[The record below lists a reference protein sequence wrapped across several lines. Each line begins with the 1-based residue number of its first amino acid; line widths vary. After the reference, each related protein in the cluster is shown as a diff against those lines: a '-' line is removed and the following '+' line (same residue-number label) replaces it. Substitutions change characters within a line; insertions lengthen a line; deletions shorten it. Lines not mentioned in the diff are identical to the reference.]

1 MNSNCCLYCG
11 GARHFIANCTIRKP
25 LSLVATSTMVSQTGS
40 SLIPI
45 TRTPIFVLV
54 LRGDQSKSLRVLI
67 DSGAEE
73 CLMDSAIASELCI
86 PTQPLS
92 VPMDARALDGHSIGE
107 VNHSTVSVQLRVS
120 GNHSET
126 IQFLP
131 IPSPHVLGFSWLQK
145 HNPVI
150 DWTTS
155 SILCWSPFCHSCCL
169 QAAQSSPSRLPQDVS
184 KTVDVSA
191 MPTEYHDLL
200 EVFSKACATFLPLHR
215 PYDCAIDLLPGT
227 TPPRSR
233 LYSLS

>member
-1 MNSNCCLYCG
+1 
-11 GARHFIANCTIRKP
+11 
-25 LSLVATSTMVSQTGS
+25 
-40 SLIPI
+40 
-45 TRTPIFVLV
+45 
-54 LRGDQSKSLRVLI
+54 VLI
-67 DSGAEE
+67 DSGADE
-73 CLMDSAIASELCI
+73 CLMDSVIASELGI

-92 VPMDARALDGHSIGE
+92 DPMDSRTLDGHSIGE

-131 IPSPHVLGFSWLQK
+131 IPSPHVSVVLGFSWLQK

-150 DWTTS
+150 NWTTS
-155 SILCWSPFCHSCCL
+155 SILGWSPFCL
-169 QAAQSSPSRLPQDVS
+169 QAAQSSPSHLPQDVS
-184 KTVDVSA
+184 KTVDGSA

-200 EVFSKACATFLPLHR
+200 EVFSKACAFLPLHR

-227 TPPRSR
+227 TPPTSW